1 MRCTVPA
8 LASAV
13 AADFGEPAMIIRN
26 SIKRI
31 IDLME
36 FILARAQLEQD
47 GLQINPFRFRSP
59 GLERQV

>member
-31 IDLME
+31 IDMME
-36 FILARAQLEQD
+36 SVLTRVQLEED
-47 GLQINPFRFRSP
+47 GLPFRFRRA
-59 GLERQV
+59 GLSGRV